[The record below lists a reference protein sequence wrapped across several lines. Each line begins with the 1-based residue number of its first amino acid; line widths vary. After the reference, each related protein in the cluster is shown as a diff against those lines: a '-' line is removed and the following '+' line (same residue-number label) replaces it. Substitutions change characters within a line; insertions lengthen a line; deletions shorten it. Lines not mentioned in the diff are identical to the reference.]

1 MNPELAKDLAEVLKT
16 GKEEDRVYGLSTE
29 IRQ

>member
-1 MNPELAKDLAEVLKT
+1 LAKDLAEVLKT
-16 GKEEDRVYGLSTE
+16 GKEEDQVYGLSTE